1 MSKKFAAKQVSGLVR
16 VNSEEPVTSYRKS
29 TYHTESSEFPIY
41 KEDIQYVYGLLRKV
55 SIASTHLE
63 NEKQLEMLGRSGLPA
78 DYVPNF
84 KGGVKDGNARKMKQ
98 IMEALVKQRYI
109 RDTKYYAHLK
119 KIHSKDG
126 STFWSDDSPEKLSDE
141 ELQQITVTCSSIQ
154 KIWEDPK
161 NRKIRTAK
169 MQEKINSGKR
179 KQEEIES
186 SEPDEDDEETSHK
199 SKKQKLESVNEH
211 KIQDDDASDYDEEDD
226 QVVEHFG
233 NDPDEE
239 SDYDE

>member
-1 MSKKFAAKQVSGLVR
+1 MRQKFAAKQVSGLVR

-84 KGGVKDGNARKMKQ
+84 KGGIKDGNARKMKQ

-126 STFWSDDSPEKLSDE
+126 PTFWSDDSPEKLSDE

-161 NRKIRTAK
+161 NRKIRAGK
-169 MQEKINSGKR
+169 MQEKIASGKR
-179 KQEEIES
+179 KQ
-186 SEPDEDDEETSHK
+186 EETSHK

-226 QVVEHFG
+226 QVVEHFS
-233 NDPDEE
+233 NEPDEE